1 MDEKYQA
8 VLDVVK
14 ADIERVNKNLEIET
28 ELNPALAKEIEEFL
42 QAPSKRIR
50 SLFSILYMRAS
61 KMYLLPVHYELFAAV
76 ELIHNASLIHDD
88 VIDESKLRRNKKTL
102 NDTFDNRL
110 AVISGDYLL
119 GAALKKLVKIASLKV
134 IDIFADALKTMC
146 KGEVCQYFNRFK
158 KTDIETYIE
167 KSTQKT
173 ASLFVS
179 TLHAAI
185 VLADGGFDE
194 KSREFA
200 ETFGLAF
207 QIRDDLLNVIDK
219 DKSKSASDVDEGIY
233 TAPLIL
239 SDNLSDGIE
248 KTRDLL
254 NNYVNCAKHCI
265 SDLEDSVYKTA
276 LYELLE
282 LLNDV

>member
-50 SLFSILYMRAS
+50 SLFSILYMRSS

-239 SDNLSDGIE
+239 SDNLPDGIE

>member
-1 MDEKYQA
+1 MDEIYQA

-207 QIRDDLLNVIDK
+207 QIRDDLLNVINK

-239 SDNLSDGIE
+239 SDNLPDGIE

>member
-1 MDEKYQA
+1 M
-8 VLDVVK
+8 
-14 ADIERVNKNLEIET
+14 
-28 ELNPALAKEIEEFL
+28 
-42 QAPSKRIR
+42 
-50 SLFSILYMRAS
+50 SLFLILYMRAS
-61 KMYLLPVHYELFAAV
+61 KSYLLPVHYELFAAV

-88 VIDESKLRRNKKTL
+88 VIDESKLLRNKKTL

-134 IDIFADALKTMC
+134 IDIFADTLKTMC

-207 QIRDDLLNVIDK
+207 QIRDDLLNVINK

>member
-119 GAALKKLVKIASLKV
+119 GTALKKLVKIASLQV
-134 IDIFADALKTMC
+134 IDIFADTLKTMC

-207 QIRDDLLNVIDK
+207 QIRDDLLNVINK

-265 SDLEDSVYKTA
+265 SDLEDSIYKAA
-276 LYELLE
+276 LNELLE
-282 LLNDV
+282 LLKNV

>member
-179 TLHAAI
+179 TLHAAV

-207 QIRDDLLNVIDK
+207 QIRDDLLNVINK

-239 SDNLSDGIE
+239 SDNLPDGIE

>member
-207 QIRDDLLNVIDK
+207 QIRDDLLNVINK

-239 SDNLSDGIE
+239 SDNLPDGIE

-265 SDLEDSVYKTA
+265 SDLEDSIYKAA
-276 LYELLE
+276 LNELLE
-282 LLNDV
+282 LLKNV

>member
-146 KGEVCQYFNRFK
+146 KGEVCQYFNRFRI
-158 KTDIETYIE
+158 TDIEAYIE

-207 QIRDDLLNVIDK
+207 QIRDDLLNVINK

-239 SDNLSDGIE
+239 SDNLPDGIE

>member
-1 MDEKYQA
+1 
-8 VLDVVK
+8 
-14 ADIERVNKNLEIET
+14 
-28 ELNPALAKEIEEFL
+28 
-42 QAPSKRIR
+42 
-50 SLFSILYMRAS
+50 
-61 KMYLLPVHYELFAAV
+61 
-76 ELIHNASLIHDD
+76 
-88 VIDESKLRRNKKTL
+88 
-102 NDTFDNRL
+102 
-110 AVISGDYLL
+110 
-119 GAALKKLVKIASLKV
+119 
-134 IDIFADALKTMC
+134 MC

-207 QIRDDLLNVIDK
+207 QIRDDLLNVINK

-239 SDNLSDGIE
+239 SDNLPDGIE

>member
-179 TLHAAI
+179 TLHAAV

-207 QIRDDLLNVIDK
+207 QIRDDLLNVINK

>member
-239 SDNLSDGIE
+239 SDNLPDGIE

>member
-167 KSTQKT
+167 KSNQKT

-239 SDNLSDGIE
+239 SDNLPDGIE